1 MLARGH
7 AGLIIAL
14 HKMPL
19 LFHLPMEGGWADICT
34 HITSHQ
40 TCLVNFALP
49 FFFLEVGKMNMAISL
64 ITWPTATLTW
74 YSI

>member
-49 FFFLEVGKMNMAISL
+49 FFF
-64 ITWPTATLTW
+64 
-74 YSI
+74 